1 MKKLNSLSLSL
12 SLLLVQR
19 KKSSKKAALS
29 PSSLRWRK
37 LRRNLRINPSQ
48 ENFFNTPNEKKNKKK
63 KKKREG
69 FFILATTRSC
79 NKYIKKLLKSELN
92 FCKTR
97 DRRLLRATRTYRPK
111 ALSSVERVLNIFIT
125 QTQNFFFFFKAA
137 DAFFYLLLTQKRK
150 EREKQ

>member
-29 PSSLRWRK
+29 SPLSLRWRK

-125 QTQNFFFFFKAA
+125 QTQNFFFFLK
-137 DAFFYLLLTQKRK
+137 LLTLFFIFC
-150 EREKQ
+150 